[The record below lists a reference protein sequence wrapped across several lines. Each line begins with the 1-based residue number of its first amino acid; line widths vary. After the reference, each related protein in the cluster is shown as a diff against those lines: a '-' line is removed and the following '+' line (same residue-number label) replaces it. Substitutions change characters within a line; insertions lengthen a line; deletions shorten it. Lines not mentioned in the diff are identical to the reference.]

1 MSAFLIGPRID
12 EVIFTFCLGFETL
25 TQRSRAAMTDSE
37 FIQLK
42 VLETKKEKKGFPS
55 RSLSEV
61 YIWSVTVANVY
72 RLYILYIAQ
81 R

>member
-1 MSAFLIGPRID
+1 MA
-12 EVIFTFCLGFETL
+12 
-25 TQRSRAAMTDSE
+25 DSE

-55 RSLSEV
+55 HSLSKV

-72 RLYILYIAQ
+72 PLYISYIAQ